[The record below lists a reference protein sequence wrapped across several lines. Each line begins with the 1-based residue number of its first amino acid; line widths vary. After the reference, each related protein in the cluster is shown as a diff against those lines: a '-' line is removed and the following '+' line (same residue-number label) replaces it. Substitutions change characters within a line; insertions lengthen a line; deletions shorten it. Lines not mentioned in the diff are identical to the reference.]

1 MVKLWWGQVQ
11 VDLVEHRPGGQ
22 RVVNVP
28 RLVPLLVLLYSLESQ
43 LLISPVYKSASQC
56 LLAGHIGDDETDDP
70 SSHKSNHVPGQHGKA
85 PTGVGDE
92 VTKPAFSD

>member
-1 MVKLWWGQVQ
+1 MKLGWGQVQ
-11 VDLVEHRPGGQ
+11 VDLVEHCPWSQ

-92 VTKPAFSD
+92 VTKPALSD